1 MIVMNLYWTKKE
13 KYILK
18 KKQEEPYSLLIKL
31 IINFILFIMFLL
43 ISRKTKKFFNKKLS
57 KTKVARCVVAK
68 RENRYLK
75 YFIEFYF
82 KFGYNHIY
90 FYDNN
95 EIGDEAI
102 TDLDIVK
109 VGIKNGCISV
119 IDYKI
124 RKADYQASSYYDCY
138 DKYNFL

>member
-1 MIVMNLYWTKKE
+1 
-13 KYILK
+13 
-18 KKQEEPYSLLIKL
+18 
-31 IINFILFIMFLL
+31 MFLL

-57 KTKVARCVVAK
+57 KTKVAMCVVAK

-82 KFGYNHIY
+82 KLGYNHIY
-90 FYDNN
+90 FYDHN

-109 VGIKNGCISV
+109 EGIKNGCISV

-138 DKYNFL
+138 DKYIIYILIIIQDIMIVSLYSLIGKFIQTTIN